1 MYDWFKGVD
10 STIAGGFM
18 AGLVVSILKVIRD
31 GRRITIPDIAE
42 AFICAIMAVGI
53 VGILAYVFSVNELL
67 SVAVGAFTATLGS
80 KVVTRLALTW
90 LKSQKDKAP

>member
-42 AFICAIMAVGI
+42 AFICAIMTVGAVGVLAYWLKVNGLVS
-53 VGILAYVFSVNELL
+53 VGI
-67 SVAVGAFTATLGS
+67 GAFIGSIGS
-80 KVVTRLALTW
+80 KIISEFILSW
-90 LKSQKDKAP
+90 FNSKKEKAP

>member
-80 KVVTRLALTW
+80 KVVTSFALTW
-90 LKSQKDKAP
+90 LKSQKDKAL